1 LSGQSRFRH
10 ALPSLLVTTLLGV
23 GLAVIHH
30 ELSRYHLGDIRRSF
44 AEIPSFRIA
53 IAFVLT
59 AASYLVL
66 TSYDFLALVHI
77 QRKLPYRRIATAS
90 FVGYVFSYNIGLSI
104 LGGSATRYRLYSSW
118 GLSTLEIAKVIAFCG
133 LTFWTGVF
141 ATGGIAFVME
151 PLVVTEALHLPLGT
165 VRPLG
170 IVLLAACFGYLAA
183 TRLRTRPFKIRAIDL
198 SLPRPRLALAQIVVS
213 VLDWLLASSVLY
225 VLLPSSASASISYP
239 HFIGVYL
246 LAQMAGVLSHVP
258 GGLGIVETVMLF
270 FLVPPSTAPEVLASV
285 VAYRIIYYLVPLFL
299 ATAVLGLNEI
309 FLHREK
315 LGRVLVSLEW
325 VPRVLPSVYGLAVFA
340 AGVLLLF
347 SGATPAEGERLR
359 WLREVVPLPVV
370 EVSHFLGSLVGA
382 SLLVLGRSLQRRI
395 DAAYY
400 STLVLLALG
409 IVVSILKGLDFEE
422 ASILTLLLAALLPA
436 REQFFRPASLLSR
449 RFSFRWTLAIAAA
462 VGTSLW
468 LLLFSF
474 KHVEL
479 TGMRFWEVAF
489 DAEASR
495 SLRATVSG
503 AAFAVI
509 LLASRFF
516 RPAPRWEAP
525 APSNIVIAQPVVAR
539 SRNTTANLA
548 LLGDKRF
555 LFNEDASAFVM
566 YSVEGRSFIAMGDP
580 VGEESER
587 RELAWKFREMADRH
601 GGWPVFYEVGPESL
615 PLYLELGLTLLK
627 LGEEGFI
634 PLPEFTLEGGANKG
648 IRTGVNR
655 LRKEGCVFRLVPVE
669 EVATLLP
676 NLREVSDEWLA
687 DKSTR
692 EKGFSLG
699 FFREDYVRLFPAA
712 TIWREGRLLAF
723 ANLWMGADKE
733 EISIDLMRYR
743 PTDAPPGIMDF
754 LFAEILL
761 WAKEN
766 GYRWFRLGMAPL
778 SGLEDHQLAPLWT
791 RVGAVVFRHGEHFYN
806 FQGLRKYK
814 EKFHPDW
821 VPRYLACP
829 GGFTLPTVLTN
840 VATLVS
846 GGIGGVFKR

>member
-1 LSGQSRFRH
+1 MEGESGFRR
-10 ALPSLLVTTLLGV
+10 ALPPLLVAILLAV

-30 ELSRYHLGDIRRSF
+30 ELSRYHLRDIRRSF
-44 AEIPSFRIA
+44 SEIPSSRLA
-53 IAFVLT
+53 VAFALT
-59 AASYLVL
+59 IVSYLVL
-66 TSYDFLALVHI
+66 TTYDFLALVYI
-77 QRKLPYRRIATAS
+77 QRKLPYRRIAAAS

-118 GLSTLEIAKVIAFCG
+118 GLSALEIAKVVAFCG
-133 LTFWTGVF
+133 LTFWIGVF
-141 ATGGIAFVME
+141 TTGGIAFVIE
-151 PLVVTEALHLPLGT
+151 PLMVPQLLHLPFAT
-165 VRPLG
+165 VRPFG
-170 IVLLAACFGYLAA
+170 VLLLAMSSGYLALSW
-183 TRLRTRPFKIRAIDL
+183 LRERPFKVRDLDL
-198 SLPRPRLALAQIVVS
+198 SLPRPRLAVAQIVVS
-213 VLDWLLASSVLY
+213 VVDWLLASSILY
-225 VLLPSSASASISYP
+225 VLLPSSVIASIPYP
-239 HFIGVYL
+239 HFIAIFL

-270 FLVPPSTAPEVLASV
+270 FLTPASTAPEVLASL
-285 VAYRIIYYLVPLFL
+285 VAYRITYYLVPLFL
-299 ATAVLGLNEI
+299 ATAVLGVNELL
-309 FLHREK
+309 LHRERFGRL
-315 LGRVLVSLEW
+315 LGSLDW

-340 AGVLLLF
+340 AGVILLF

-359 WLREVVPLPVV
+359 WLRDVVPLPVL
-370 EVSHFLGSLVGA
+370 EASHFLGSLVGA

-400 STLVLLALG
+400 STVVLLAVG

-422 ASILTLLLAALLPA
+422 ASVLALLLAALLPA

-449 RFSFRWTLAIAAA
+449 RFSLRWSLAIVAA

-468 LLLFSF
+468 LVFFSF
-474 KHVEL
+474 KHTEL

-495 SLRATVSG
+495 SLRATVSS
-503 AAFAVI
+503 AAFAVV

-525 APSNIVIAQPVVAR
+525 DASDIVKAQEVVAR
-539 SRNTTANLA
+539 LRNTSANLA

-555 LFNEDASAFVM
+555 LFSPEGNAFVM
-566 YSVEGRSFIAMGDP
+566 YAVAGRSFIAMGDP
-580 VGEESER
+580 VGPETER
-587 RELAWKFREMADRH
+587 RELAWKFREMADCH

-615 PLYLELGLTLLK
+615 PVYVELGLALLK
-627 LGEEGFI
+627 LGEEGYV
-634 PLPEFTLEGGANKG
+634 PVSTFTLEGGANKG
-648 IRTGVNR
+648 LRTGVNK
-655 LRKEGCVFRLVPVE
+655 LRKEGCSFRLVSVE
-669 EVATLLP
+669 EVASLLAR
-676 NLREVSDEWLA
+676 LREISDAWLS

-712 TIWREGRLLAF
+712 TVWREGRLLAF
-723 ANLWMGADKE
+723 ANLWMGAEKGE
-733 EISIDLMRYR
+733 MSIDLMRYH
-743 PTDAPPGIMDF
+743 PAEAPPAIMDF
-754 LFAEILL
+754 LFAELLL

-766 GYRWFRLGMAPL
+766 GYRTFRLGMAPL
-778 SGLEDHQLAPLWT
+778 SGLEDHQLAPLWN
-791 RVGAVVFRHGEHFYN
+791 RVGALVFRHGEHFYN

-814 EKFHPDW
+814 EKFHPEW

-829 GGFTLPTVLTN
+829 GGFTLPTVLAN